1 MRTQVDDLEQTADQ
15 ARGWWEGL
23 VDAGPRLGI
32 AVGVLV
38 VGWLLGR
45 AVRWLLERRW
55 RRRRTASFTTV
66 MSKLAGWGVLAA
78 ATVVAVTVG
87 FPSVDPVD
95 VIAGLGVISIAA
107 GFAFQ
112 DIFSNLLSGLLL
124 ILRQPFVG
132 GDQVKV
138 GDVEGTVRGIS
149 IRETEI
155 ETFDGQLTLVP
166 NRDVYQNVLSIRTAG
181 PSIRSELLIGCS
193 YEDDLHLAARTALR
207 AVAECDG
214 VLPDPEPEALFVEFG
229 ESTVDLELRW
239 WTDPHELVL
248 RGIRHH
254 VVLAVKDAFD
264 REGLSIPWPIRSID
278 VLHDLP
284 PDDSP

>member
-1 MRTQVDDLEQTADQ
+1 MRTQADDLEQTADQ
-15 ARGWWEGL
+15 ARGWWDGF

-55 RRRRTASFTTV
+55 RSRRTASFTTV

-193 YEDDLHLAARTALR
+193 YEDDLHAAARTALR

-214 VLPDPEPEALFVEFG
+214 VLDQPAPEALFVEFG

-278 VLHDLP
+278 VLHEP
-284 PDDSP
+284 PSDDSP

>member
-1 MRTQVDDLEQTADQ
+1 VEELEQTADQ

-32 AVGVLV
+32 AVGILVL
-38 VGWLLGR
+38 GWLLGR
-45 AVRWLLERRW
+45 AVRWLLARRW
-55 RRRRTASFTTV
+55 GPRRTASFTAV

-95 VIAGLGVISIAA
+95 VIAGLGVVSIAA

-132 GDQVKV
+132 GDQVKI
-138 GDVEGTVRGIS
+138 GEVEGTVRGIS
-149 IRETEI
+149 IRETEV

-181 PSIRSELLIGCS
+181 PSIRSELLLGCS
-193 YEDDLHLAARTALR
+193 YEDDLHVAARTALR
-207 AVAECDG
+207 AVAECEG
-214 VLPDPEPEALFVEFG
+214 VLAEPAPEALFVEFG

-278 VLHDLP
+278 VLHEPHRDG
-284 PDDSP
+284 DA